1 MCINLYVLV
10 FSPDIIWYNM
20 IVLKNSLELF
30 FKMPWPLVSM
40 YHNLTITLSLNALS
54 YCWLLCCRRNFSG
67 IVLCL
72 LICCLDLYML
82 YRKTLKTYHF
92 KSFMVRGKALINAKV
107 NTSVDHAVFLINISY
122 AGMMAVLFTWLVTIS
137 HSSRGV

>member
-1 MCINLYVLV
+1 
-10 FSPDIIWYNM
+10 M

-82 YRKTLKTYHF
+82 YRKTLKTLRCLF
-92 KSFMVRGKALINAKV
+92 FVISSDFLTFDCIFFFPPAK
-107 NTSVDHAVFLINISY
+107 NSYISWLLCCLLY
-122 AGMMAVLFTWLVTIS
+122 LFAMRDCLLG
-137 HSSRGV
+137 HSPQ